1 MAETDG
7 AHHSP
12 LKLLSLGGSQIQRPR
27 SQLMAYFR
35 WRRGTRSV
43 HFGHPETPDEER

>member
-12 LKLLSLGGSQIQRPR
+12 LKLLSLGGSQNTA
-27 SQLMAYFR
+27 STL
-35 WRRGTRSV
+35 SV
-43 HFGHPETPDEER
+43 DGIF